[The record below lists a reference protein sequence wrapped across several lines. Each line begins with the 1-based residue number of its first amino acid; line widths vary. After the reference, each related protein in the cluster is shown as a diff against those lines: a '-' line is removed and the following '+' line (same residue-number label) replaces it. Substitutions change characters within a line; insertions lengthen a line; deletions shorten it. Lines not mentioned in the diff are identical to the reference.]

1 MGTALERDG
10 GVPLWRQ
17 IAQALEGAI
26 AAGEHEPEARLPS
39 ESALSARFG
48 VNRHTVRRALE
59 ALERGGLIRTE
70 QGRGSFVAGA
80 VLDYPLHGRT
90 RFFDTVRA
98 QRREPAGRILHLG
111 PIPAPDAVAE
121 ALGLAPGAPV
131 LRVQRLGLADGRP
144 LVIGLHHLPLPRF
157 AAAAAAL
164 RMAPSITAALAA
176 CGLADYRRAR
186 TRISARL
193 PTAEEAH
200 RLGQSRAHPVL
211 ASEALNIDPEGRPV
225 DFTLACYAAG
235 RVQVL
240 VEEEAPGLPGETG
253 PAAAAG
259 NAKGDAPDGTSPF

>member
-1 MGTALERDG
+1 MGTTLERDG

-26 AAGEHEPEARLPS
+26 AAGEHAAEDRLPS
-39 ESALSARFG
+39 EAALSARYG

-59 ALERGGLIRTE
+59 ALERAGLIRTE

-90 RFFDTVRA
+90 RFFDTVQA
-98 QRREPAGRILHLG
+98 QRREPGARILRVG
-111 PIPAPDAVAE
+111 PIPAPEVVAD
-121 ALGLAPGAPV
+121 ALGLAPGAAV
-131 LRVQRLGLADGRP
+131 LRVQRLGLADGTP
-144 LVIGLHHLPLPRF
+144 LVLGLHHLPLPRF
-157 AAAAAAL
+157 AAAEAA
-164 RMAPSITAALAA
+164 RRTAPSITSALAA
-176 CGLADYRRAR
+176 CGLPDYRRAH
-186 TRISARL
+186 TRITARL

-200 RLGQSRAHPVL
+200 RLRQPRARPVL

-240 VEEEAPGLPGETG
+240 VEEDVPGVPGADPSGEA
-253 PAAAAG
+253 
-259 NAKGDAPDGTSPF
+259 